1 MKDFFTFVI
10 KKMLGNMPQLK
21 EQEQSPEK
29 KELNEME
36 ASNLLDIEFKRMIIK
51 VVKELSEN
59 YKELSENYR
68 ELSQNY
74 HNLKKDIETIKKNK
88 SEMKDTLEGIN
99 SRVDEAEDLINL
111 EDKVEKN
118 LEQQKEKRT

>member
-1 MKDFFTFVI
+1 
-10 KKMLGNMPQLK
+10 
-21 EQEQSPEK
+21 
-29 KELNEME
+29 ME

-51 VVKELSEN
+51 MVKELSEN

-99 SRVDEAEDLINL
+99 SRVDEAEDLINF